1 MSGDEN
7 VEDYEY
13 EEETYA
19 ETIIPEFIEPWE
31 WTKPI
36 KVSTNITCVIVCI
49 HGRQYVSLIYVC
61 LH

>member
-19 ETIIPEFIEPWE
+19 QTIIPEFIEPWE

-36 KVSTNITCVIVCI
+36 KVSTNITCDDCMYT
-49 HGRQYVSLIYVC
+49 R
-61 LH
+61 